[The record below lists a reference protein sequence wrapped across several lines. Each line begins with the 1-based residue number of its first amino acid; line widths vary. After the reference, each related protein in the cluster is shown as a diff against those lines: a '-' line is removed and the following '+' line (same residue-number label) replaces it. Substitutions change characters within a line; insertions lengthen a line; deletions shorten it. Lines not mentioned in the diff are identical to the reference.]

1 MNNQVTCFLLYGSDN
16 QQNKTIKGLTESPRT
31 DQIFLLT
38 DHPEDKDIPTEKC
51 HLLPS
56 FSFQHT
62 EGIRQMLALTRT
74 PYLLIY
80 TKPHTLDMGYM
91 ALERMCDYLAAPE
104 SGMVYA
110 DHYQV
115 TEGVRKPHPVIDY
128 QPGSVRDDFDF
139 GSVLLFKTAA
149 LQEAFDTITHQPEY
163 QYSALYAVRLALS
176 QKYELT
182 HIREFLYTE
191 IEEDTRLSGEKQ
203 FDYVDPRNRSVQL
216 ERETAFTYYLKN
228 IHAFLPP
235 VERKI
240 DLSEG
245 EFAYE
250 ASVIIPVRNRIRTI
264 ADAIESVLKQET
276 DFPFNLIVID
286 NHSTDGTTECIDQYA
301 GNEKVIHLI
310 PERDDLGIGGCWNL
324 GVHHP
329 LCGRFAVQLDSDDL
343 YSSPSICFWQIPLPI
358 GLDSDDLYSSPST
371 LQTIVDKFRRE
382 RCAMVIG
389 SYRMTNFQL
398 ETLPPGV
405 IDHKE
410 WTDTNGH
417 NNALRINGLGA
428 PRAFFTPL
436 LRKIRVPNTSYGED
450 YALGLAFSR
459 EYRIGRIYDVLYLC
473 RRWEG
478 NSDAALSI
486 EKQNQNNSYKDS
498 LRTLEIRKRQA
509 LLHHPLSWED
519 AAPAASA
526 ETFIRHQLDTWP
538 LARKNHE
545 ALAHVQTRTLSLGT
559 NDITVQFNPARAVST
574 CAKVDKASIAARP
587 CFLCLSHKPE
597 EQESVRIQLDEPF
610 SLRLNPYPILPGHL
624 TISTESHQWQ
634 TLAYKTSRRLPE
646 RLVDWLEKHFASGYT
661 VFYNGAKCG
670 ASAPDHFHFQAVR
683 QEDVPLIRQWER
695 LMSTAVEKGFEPLS
709 DGKSCIAYDI
719 EGYFCPIRA
728 FITQGGLATGVRLI
742 DSYLHSL
749 PLHEEETEPRY
760 NLFAWNDPRYGFVTV
775 YIPRTAHRPQCYTA
789 EGDAQL
795 IVSPGAL
802 DMAGILV
809 TAREED
815 FQKLDADT
823 LRQIYHEVTH

>member
-1 MNNQVTCFLLYGSDN
+1 MKKTITCFIPYGKGALPEETLAALLDHPCIHQIYLLVKTPATLQGKYARC
-16 QQNKTIKGLTESPRT
+16 QQLSVESPAGT
-31 DQIFLLT
+31 DAMLQIASHTQTPYILLLT
-38 DHPEDKDIPTEKC
+38 KEQGVE
-51 HLLPS
+51 L
-56 FSFQHT
+56 
-62 EGIRQMLALTRT
+62 
-74 PYLLIY
+74 
-80 TKPHTLDMGYM
+80 GYM
-91 ALERMCDYLAAPE
+91 ALERFCDYLQAP
-104 SGMVYA
+104 SCGMAYA
-110 DHYQV
+110 DRYQWIAGKR
-115 TEGVRKPHPVIDY
+115 TNHPVIDY
-128 QPGSVRDDFDF
+128 QTGSVRDDFDF
-139 GSVLLFKTAA
+139 GPLLMFRSEHFKKAA
-149 LQEAFDTITHQPEY
+149 DCIACQPAY
-163 QYSALYAVRLALS
+163 LYSGLYALRLALT
-176 QKYELT
+176 KETELI
-182 HIREFLYTE
+182 HIREYLYAET
-191 IEEDTRLSGEKQ
+191 EEDTRLSGEKQ
-203 FDYVDPRNRSVQL
+203 FDYVDPRNRQVQL
-216 ERETAFTYYLKN
+216 EREAAFTCYLKD
-228 IHAFLPP
+228 IHAWLSPDK
-235 VERKI
+235 RRI
-240 DLSEG
+240 DCTAG
-245 EFAYE
+245 DFRYE
-250 ASVIIPVRNRIRTI
+250 ASVIIPVRNRVRTI
-264 ADAIESVLKQET
+264 EDAIRSVLEQQT

-286 NHSTDGTTECIDQYA
+286 NHSDDGTTEIIQRYA
-301 GNEKVIHLI
+301 SHPQVIHLI
-310 PERDDLGIGGCWNL
+310 PERTDLGIGGCWNL

-329 LCGRFAVQLDSDDL
+329 LCGRFAVQ
-343 YSSPSICFWQIPLPI
+343 
-358 GLDSDDLYSSPST
+358 LDSDDLYSSPST

-509 LLHHPLSWED
+509 LLRHPLSWED

-545 ALAHVQTRTLSLGT
+545 ALAHVQTRTLSLGA

-634 TLAYKTSRRLPE
+634 TLADKTSRRLPE
-646 RLVDWLEKHFASGYT
+646 RLVDWLEKNFASGYT

-683 QEDVPLIRQWER
+683 QEDVPLIRQWEK

-749 PLHEEETEPRY
+749 PLHEGETEPRY
-760 NLFAWNDPRYGFVTV
+760 NLFAWNNPRYGFVTV

-815 FQKLDADT
+815 LQKLDADT

>member
-16 QQNKTIKGLTESPRT
+16 QLNKTIKGLTESSRT

-74 PYLLIY
+74 PYLLVY

-139 GSVLLFKTAA
+139 GSVLLF
-149 LQEAFDTITHQPEY
+149 THQPEY

-235 VERKI
+235 VEREI

-264 ADAIESVLKQET
+264 ADAIESVLKLET

-329 LCGRFAVQLDSDDL
+329 LCGRFVVQ
-343 YSSPSICFWQIPLPI
+343 
-358 GLDSDDLYSSPST
+358 LDSDDLYSSPST

-509 LLHHPLSWED
+509 LLRHPLSWED

-538 LARKNHE
+538 LARKNHK
-545 ALAHVQTRTLSLGT
+545 ALAHVQTRTLSLGA

-634 TLAYKTSRRLPE
+634 TLADKTTRRLPE
-646 RLVDWLEKHFASGYT
+646 RLVDWLEKNFASGYT
-661 VFYNGAKCG
+661 VFYNGAQCG

-749 PLHEEETEPRY
+749 PLHEGETEPRY

>member
-51 HLLPS
+51 HILPS

-250 ASVIIPVRNRIRTI
+250 ASVITPVRNRIRTI

-343 YSSPSICFWQIPLPI
+343 YSSPS
-358 GLDSDDLYSSPST
+358 T
-371 LQTIVDKFRRE
+371 LQTIVDKFRQE

-509 LLHHPLSWED
+509 LLRHPLSWED

-545 ALAHVQTRTLSLGT
+545 ALAHVQTRTLSLGA

-587 CFLCLSHKPE
+587 CFLCLSHKQE

-634 TLAYKTSRRLPE
+634 TLADKTSRRLPE

-709 DGKSCIAYDI
+709 DDKSCIAYDI

-749 PLHEEETEPRY
+749 PLHEGETEPRY

-815 FQKLDADT
+815 LQKLDADT

>member
-16 QQNKTIKGLTESPRT
+16 QLNKTIKGLTESSRT

-51 HLLPS
+51 HFLPS

-62 EGIRQMLALTRT
+62 EGIRQMLAFTRT

-250 ASVIIPVRNRIRTI
+250 ASVITPVRNRIRTI

-329 LCGRFAVQLDSDDL
+329 LCGRFVVQ
-343 YSSPSICFWQIPLPI
+343 
-358 GLDSDDLYSSPST
+358 LDSDDLYSSPST
-371 LQTIVDKFRRE
+371 LQTIVDKFHRE

-459 EYRIGRIYDVLYLC
+459 EYRIGRIYDILYLC

-509 LLHHPLSWED
+509 LLRHPLSWED

-545 ALAHVQTRTLSLGT
+545 ALAHVQTRTLSLGA

-597 EQESVRIQLDEPF
+597 EQEAVRIQLDEPF

-634 TLAYKTSRRLPE
+634 TLADKTSRRLPE
-646 RLVDWLEKHFASGYT
+646 RLVDWLEKNFASGYT
-661 VFYNGAKCG
+661 VFYNGAQCG

-749 PLHEEETEPRY
+749 PLHEGETEPRY
-760 NLFAWNDPRYGFVTV
+760 NLFAWNNPRYGFVTV

>member
-16 QQNKTIKGLTESPRT
+16 QLNKAIKGLTDCSRT

-51 HLLPS
+51 HFLPS

-62 EGIRQMLALTRT
+62 EGIRQMLSLTRT

-235 VERKI
+235 VEREI

-301 GNEKVIHLI
+301 GNEKVLHLI

-343 YSSPSICFWQIPLPI
+343 YSSP
-358 GLDSDDLYSSPST
+358 DT
-371 LQTIVDKFRRE
+371 LRKLVETFYRE
-382 RCAMVIG
+382 RCGMVVG
-389 SYRMTNFQL
+389 TYRMTDFDLN
-398 ETLPPGV
+398 EIAPGV
-405 IDHKE
+405 IDHRE
-410 WTDTNGH
+410 WTPENGR

-428 PRAFFTPL
+428 PRAFYTPL
-436 LRKIRVPNTSYGED
+436 LRRFGVPNTSYGED
-450 YALGLAFSR
+450 YALGLRFSR
-459 EYRIGRIYDVLYLC
+459 EYRIGRVYDVVYLC

-478 NSDAALSI
+478 NSDAALDVAAV
-486 EKQNQNNSYKDS
+486 NAHNLYKDR
-498 LRTLEIRKRQA
+498 LRTWELQA
-509 LLHHPLSWED
+509 RI
-519 AAPAASA
+519 A
-526 ETFIRHQLDTWP
+526 
-538 LARKNHE
+538 KNC
-545 ALAHVQTRTLSLGT
+545 Q
-559 NDITVQFNPARAVST
+559 
-574 CAKVDKASIAARP
+574 
-587 CFLCLSHKPE
+587 
-597 EQESVRIQLDEPF
+597 
-610 SLRLNPYPILPGHL
+610 
-624 TISTESHQWQ
+624 
-634 TLAYKTSRRLPE
+634 AYE
-646 RLVDWLEKHFASGYT
+646 R
-661 VFYNGAKCG
+661 
-670 ASAPDHFHFQAVR
+670 
-683 QEDVPLIRQWER
+683 
-695 LMSTAVEKGFEPLS
+695 
-709 DGKSCIAYDI
+709 
-719 EGYFCPIRA
+719 
-728 FITQGGLATGVRLI
+728 
-742 DSYLHSL
+742 
-749 PLHEEETEPRY
+749 
-760 NLFAWNDPRYGFVTV
+760 
-775 YIPRTAHRPQCYTA
+775 
-789 EGDAQL
+789 
-795 IVSPGAL
+795 
-802 DMAGILV
+802 
-809 TAREED
+809 
-815 FQKLDADT
+815 
-823 LRQIYHEVTH
+823 

>member
-16 QQNKTIKGLTESPRT
+16 QQNKTIKGLTESSRT

-38 DHPEDKDIPTEKC
+38 DHPEDNDIPTEKC
-51 HLLPS
+51 HFLPS

-80 TKPHTLDMGYM
+80 IKPHTLDMGYM

-343 YSSPSICFWQIPLPI
+343 YSSPS
-358 GLDSDDLYSSPST
+358 T

-509 LLHHPLSWED
+509 LLRHPLSWED

-538 LARKNHE
+538 LARKTTKHW
-545 ALAHVQTRTLSLGT
+545 HTY
-559 NDITVQFNPARAVST
+559 
-574 CAKVDKASIAARP
+574 RP
-587 CFLCLSHKPE
+587 VHFH
-597 EQESVRIQLDEPF
+597 SVRTTSPCSSIRHAPF
-610 SLRLNPYPILPGHL
+610 LP
-624 TISTESHQWQ
+624 
-634 TLAYKTSRRLPE
+634 
-646 RLVDWLEKHFASGYT
+646 
-661 VFYNGAKCG
+661 
-670 ASAPDHFHFQAVR
+670 
-683 QEDVPLIRQWER
+683 VP
-695 LMSTAVEKGFEPLS
+695 K
-709 DGKSCIAYDI
+709 
-719 EGYFCPIRA
+719 
-728 FITQGGLATGVRLI
+728 
-742 DSYLHSL
+742 
-749 PLHEEETEPRY
+749 
-760 NLFAWNDPRYGFVTV
+760 
-775 YIPRTAHRPQCYTA
+775 
-789 EGDAQL
+789 
-795 IVSPGAL
+795 
-802 DMAGILV
+802 
-809 TAREED
+809 
-815 FQKLDADT
+815 
-823 LRQIYHEVTH
+823 